1 MQRGSRESP
10 IGGQPVS
17 PHSPCVF
24 TWRPEEKGG
33 CEGEIKGGKYEGKG
47 VYTSANGIQYDGE
60 LKDGKANSPGTLTR
74 PDGQVIRG
82 TWNNGCYR
90 QGNRWWAVMVT
101 TKACGFQ

>member
-1 MQRGSRESP
+1 L
-10 IGGQPVS
+10 
-17 PHSPCVF
+17 PCVF
-24 TWRPEEKGG
+24 TCRPQEKGG
-33 CEGEIKGGKYEGKG
+33 YEGEIKGGKHEGKG
-47 VYTSANGIQYDGE
+47 VYASANGIQYDGE